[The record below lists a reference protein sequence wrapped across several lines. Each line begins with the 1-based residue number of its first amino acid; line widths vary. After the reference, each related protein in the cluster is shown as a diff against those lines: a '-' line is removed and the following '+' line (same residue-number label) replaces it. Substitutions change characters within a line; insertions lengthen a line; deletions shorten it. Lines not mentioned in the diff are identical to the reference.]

1 MLVFLLASGELVAR
15 SLGQS
20 QWLHSSAR
28 DIAGSVLLAQELA
41 DSLFIPGKAQ
51 LLNSLAVRGKQLAFG
66 PIFP

>member
-1 MLVFLLASGELVAR
+1 MLVFLLASGEPIAR

-28 DIAGSVLLAQELA
+28 DTAGSVLLAQELA
-41 DSLFIPGKAQ
+41 DRLFIPGKAQ
-51 LLNSLAVRGKQLAFG
+51 FLNSLAARGKQLAFG